1 MYMKITRKRL
11 NKIKK
16 MKKQS
21 ATKYKKGGKKKRKRT
36 LRSRRVNLKKR
47 TIRNKM
53 KGGDKIQ
60 DAIDAYNKQIS
71 NLKKRLPYLEK
82 RQIKIKNDLLKKR
95 NELLTKRNVSIT
107 KQLPESDRKV
117 LTNYMVLKKENQ
129 KEIDSIPIKISNI
142 EVLIQRLKRDAMNA
156 QLINTLKQARSLKK
170 SGIDSIKKVQS
181 PVEAEI
187 NRGVTIPKVVTTI
200 VKTLKNNKGKILSP
214 GYIVDV
220 IQDPDGVS
228 ASTGTSILSNA
239 SSRKKSIIPKDV
251 IEE

>member
-1 MYMKITRKRL
+1 MNFLQKE
-11 NKIKK
+11 
-16 MKKQS
+16 
-21 ATKYKKGGKKKRKRT
+21 T
-36 LRSRRVNLKKR
+36 L
-47 TIRNKM
+47 
-53 KGGDKIQ
+53 
-60 DAIDAYNKQIS
+60 
-71 NLKKRLPYLEK
+71 
-82 RQIKIKNDLLKKR
+82 
-95 NELLTKRNVSIT
+95 VS

-156 QLINTLKQARSLKK
+156 QLINTLKQASSLKK
-170 SGIDSIKKVQS
+170 SGIDSIKKVQP

-200 VKTLKNNKGKILSP
+200 VKTLKDNKGKILSP

-239 SSRKKSIIPKDV
+239 SSRKKSIIPKKMKTQTQTQRQSETKQKQYLKV
-251 IEE
+251 QQ

>member
-1 MYMKITRKRL
+1 
-11 NKIKK
+11 
-16 MKKQS
+16 
-21 ATKYKKGGKKKRKRT
+21 
-36 LRSRRVNLKKR
+36 
-47 TIRNKM
+47 M

-117 LTNYMVLKKENQ
+117 LVNYMVLKRENQ

-156 QLINTLKQARSLKK
+156 QLVNTLKKANSLKNQT
-170 SGIDSIKKVQS
+170 GIDSIRRYNHLLKLKLI
-181 PVEAEI
+181 VELQYQ
-187 NRGVTIPKVVTTI
+187 NVVTTI
-200 VKTLKNNKGKILSP
+200 VKTFKG
-214 GYIVDV
+214 
-220 IQDPDGVS
+220 
-228 ASTGTSILSNA
+228 
-239 SSRKKSIIPKDV
+239 
-251 IEE
+251 